1 MLRRLGDLWVLFI
14 QVEIT
19 GSLGVYLTQQAAKL
33 QIENFGLPPFSF
45 YLFLSSV
52 HQWFFFLLAT
62 YIFLGLCSYV
72 LLVITLSDDAN
83 ISIIQKKGEERGE
96 TNWSGTGRAT
106 NGPLS

>member
-1 MLRRLGDLWVLFI
+1 
-14 QVEIT
+14 
-19 GSLGVYLTQQAAKL
+19 VY
-33 QIENFGLPPFSF
+33 ING
-45 YLFLSSV
+45 
-52 HQWFFFLLAT
+52 FFLLAT

>member
-45 YLFLSSV
+45 YFFLSSV
-52 HQWFFFLLAT
+52 HQWFFSLGYIYISWIMLLRT
-62 YIFLGLCSYV
+62 SCNNLSCLV
-72 LLVITLSDDAN
+72 LTCNMI
-83 ISIIQKKGEERGE
+83 
-96 TNWSGTGRAT
+96 
-106 NGPLS
+106 